1 MLLREVDP
9 FVRCAVRFR
18 YARPYSVRCPADARV
33 LYVTEGAG
41 KLFLEGAEHP
51 LRAGT
56 LALIGPGVVYRM
68 ELEHP
73 LELIAL
79 NFDYT
84 WQRQELEE
92 TLEALPPEAA
102 EQMERVCVEDCA
114 ALSTP
119 LVLQEVFGVK
129 DALENIVAVF
139 QARKCFFREEMAC
152 RLKELLIR
160 LARTAMLTNA
170 DPEELTDRLIRYL
183 QEHYSEDIT
192 VEEIAAHFHYHAS
205 HINRLM
211 RQATGTTI
219 RNYLIRCRIDT
230 AKALLVS
237 TELSVSRIA
246 ARTGFQSAG
255 YFSNAFRKDTG
266 QSPSQYRASRQNV

>member
-33 LYVTEGAG
+33 LYVIEGEG

-114 ALSTP
+114 VLSAP
-119 LVLQEVFGVK
+119 LILREVFGVK

-139 QARKCFFREEMAC
+139 QAKKCFFREEMAC

-160 LARTAMLTNA
+160 LARTAMLTDA

-192 VEEIAAHFHYHAS
+192 VEEIATHFHYHAS

-219 RNYLIRCRIDT
+219 RNYLIRCRIDA